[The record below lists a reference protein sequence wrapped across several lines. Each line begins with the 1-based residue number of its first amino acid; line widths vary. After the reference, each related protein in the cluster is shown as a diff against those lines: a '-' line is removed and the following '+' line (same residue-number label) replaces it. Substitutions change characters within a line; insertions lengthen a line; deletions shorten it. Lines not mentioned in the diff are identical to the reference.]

1 MAVAPVFTRGL
12 TPLSWPHPVTYRRW
26 VTTEDVARAARRDA
40 LWRMILRQEAIV
52 SAGIGLLM
60 LIIWAVAGGP
70 FWPGWV
76 WLGLAIPLA
85 LQVAVRRGRRAPEG
99 DRLLAV
105 HSAVTCVLALTLLAI
120 WLLAGAGPF
129 WPVWPILG
137 LTVVLAGHAWLRH
150 SVPTAREQA
159 LADRVDVLTRTRRG
173 ALDVQAAEL
182 QRIERDLHDGAQARL
197 VSVAMNLGLAE
208 ELLAKDPQSLP
219 GLLAEARSST
229 LTALDD
235 LRTVMRGI
243 QPPVLADRGLD
254 GAIRAL
260 ALGLAVPVTVSGG
273 IPGRVPVPVE
283 SAAYFAACECLA
295 NVVKH
300 AGARQA
306 TVDLGYRDGVL
317 SVVVR
322 DDGAGGA
329 SLTAGSGL
337 RGVARRLEV
346 FDGTIALT
354 SPAGGPT
361 EIRMEVPCE
370 LSSPRT

>member
-1 MAVAPVFTRGL
+1 M
-12 TPLSWPHPVTYRRW
+12 
-26 VTTEDVARAARRDA
+26 
-40 LWRMILRQEAIV
+40 WRTILRQETIV
-52 SAGIGLLM
+52 SAAIGLLM
-60 LIIWAVAGGP
+60 LVIWAAAGARY

-76 WLGLAIPLA
+76 WFGLAVPLA
-85 LQVAVRRGRRAPEG
+85 FQAAVRHGLGAPRGH
-99 DRLLAV
+99 RLLAV
-105 HSAVTCVLALTLLAI
+105 HSEITGVLALMLVAI
-120 WLLAGAGPF
+120 WLLAGAHTF
-129 WPVWPILG
+129 WPVWPVLG
-137 LTVVLAGHAWLRH
+137 LTVLLAGHAWIRH
-150 SVPTAREQA
+150 SVSATREQA
-159 LADRVDVLTRTRRG
+159 LTDRVEVLTRTRRG

-208 ELLAKDPQSLP
+208 ELLAKDPQSLAE
-219 GLLAEARSST
+219 LLAEARHST

-243 QPPVLADRGLD
+243 QPPVLADRGLE

-273 IPGRVPVPVE
+273 IPGRAPVPVE
-283 SAAYFAACECLA
+283 TAAYFAACECLA

-300 AGARQA
+300 SGAQQA
-306 TVDLGYRDGVL
+306 SVDLGYGDGVL

-322 DDGAGGA
+322 DDGGGGA
-329 SLTAGSGL
+329 SMTAGSGL

-361 EIRMEVPCE
+361 VVRMEVPCE
-370 LSSPRT
+370 LSSPRI

>member
-1 MAVAPVFTRGL
+1 MILVQEANISAAIGVMMFVIWGL
-12 TPLSWPHPVTYRRW
+12 TS
-26 VTTEDVARAARRDA
+26 ARY
-40 LWRMILRQEAIV
+40 
-52 SAGIGLLM
+52 
-60 LIIWAVAGGP
+60 
-70 FWPGWV
+70 FWPAWV
-76 WLGLAIPLA
+76 WFGLAIPLGF
-85 LQVAVRRGRRAPEG
+85 QVAVRRGIRAPKG
-99 DRLLAV
+99 HRLLAT
-105 HSAVTCVLALTLLAI
+105 HSAITCVLALMMLTI
-120 WLLAGAGPF
+120 WLLAGAGAF

-137 LTVVLAGHAWLRH
+137 LSVLLFGHAWIRH
-150 SVPTAREQA
+150 TLPTAREQA
-159 LADRVDVLTRTRRG
+159 LADRVEVLTRTRRG

-219 GLLAEARSST
+219 ELLTEARYST

-243 QPPVLADRGLD
+243 QPPVLADRGLE
-254 GAIRAL
+254 GALCAL
-260 ALGLAVPVTVSGG
+260 VLDLAVPVTVSGE

-283 SAAYFAACECLA
+283 SAVYFAACECLA

-300 AGARQA
+300 SGALQA
-306 TVDLGYRDGVL
+306 TVELGYRDGVL
-317 SVVVR
+317 SVVVC
-322 DDGAGGA
+322 DDGVGGA

-361 EIRMEVPCE
+361 VVRMEVPCE
-370 LSSPRT
+370 LSSPRI

>member
-1 MAVAPVFTRGL
+1 MVREEA
-12 TPLSWPHPVTYRRW
+12 
-26 VTTEDVARAARRDA
+26 DRAARRDVR
-40 LWRMILRQEAIV
+40 WRMIMRLEGNVSLAI
-52 SAGIGLLM
+52 GTLM
-60 LIIWAVAGGP
+60 LIIWALAGAGN
-70 FWPGWV
+70 FWPAWV

-85 LQVAVRRGRRAPEG
+85 FQVGVRRGLRAPKG
-99 DRLLAV
+99 HRLLAV
-105 HSAVTCVLALTLLAI
+105 HSDLTCVLAAIMLVI

-137 LTVVLAGHAWLRH
+137 LGVVLVSHAWVRH
-150 SVPTAREQA
+150 ALPNAREQA
-159 LADRVDVLTRTRRG
+159 LTERVEVLTRTRRG

-208 ELLAKDPQSLP
+208 ELLSKDPQSLTE
-219 GLLAEARSST
+219 LLAEARSST

-243 QPPVLADRGLD
+243 QPPVLADRGLE

-260 ALGLAVPVTVSGG
+260 ALDLAVPVTVSGE

-283 SAAYFAACECLA
+283 SAAYFAVCECLA

-300 AGARQA
+300 SDALRAM
-306 TVDLGYRDGVL
+306 VDLGYRDGVL
-317 SVVVR
+317 SVAVH
-322 DDGAGGA
+322 DDGVGGA

-346 FDGTIALT
+346 FDGTLTLT

-361 EIRMEVPCE
+361 VVRMEVPCE

>member
-1 MAVAPVFTRGL
+1 MAQ
-12 TPLSWPHPVTYRRW
+12 
-26 VTTEDVARAARRDA
+26 EDAARAERRDA
-40 LWRMILRQEAIV
+40 TWRTVLRQEAVV
-52 SAGIGLLM
+52 SAAIGLLVVV
-60 LIIWAVAGGP
+60 IWALAGGGY
-70 FWPGWV
+70 FWPCWA

-85 LQVAVRRGRRAPEG
+85 FQVAIRHGRRAPKG
-99 DRLLAV
+99 SRLLAA
-105 HSAVTCVLALTLLAI
+105 HSAITCVLSLILLAI
-120 WLLAGAGPF
+120 WILAGAGAF

-137 LTVVLAGHAWLRH
+137 LSVVLAGHAWIRH
-150 SVPTAREQA
+150 SLPMSREQE
-159 LADRVDVLTRTRRG
+159 LTDRVAVLTRTRSG

-208 ELLAKDPQSLP
+208 ELLAKDPESLP

-260 ALGLAVPVTVSGG
+260 ALDLAVPVAISGE
-273 IPGRVPVPVE
+273 IPGRVPVPVA
-283 SAAYFAACECLA
+283 SAAYFAVCECLA

-300 AGARQA
+300 SGARQA
-306 TVDLGYRDGVL
+306 TVDLDYGDGVL

-346 FDGTIALT
+346 FDGTMAVT

-361 EIRMEVPCE
+361 AVRMEVPCE

>member
-1 MAVAPVFTRGL
+1 MAR
-12 TPLSWPHPVTYRRW
+12 
-26 VTTEDVARAARRDA
+26 EDADRAALRDA
-40 LWRMILRQEAIV
+40 NWRMIMRLEASISV
-52 SAGIGLLM
+52 AIGLLM
-60 LIIWAVAGGP
+60 LIIWALAGAGN
-70 FWPGWV
+70 FWPAWV
-76 WLGLAIPLA
+76 WFGLAIPLA
-85 LQVAVRRGRRAPEG
+85 FQVAIRRGRRAPKG
-99 DRLLAV
+99 HRLLTV
-105 HSAVTCVLALTLLAI
+105 HGAITCVLASILLAI

-137 LTVVLAGHAWLRH
+137 LSVVLFGHAWIRH
-150 SVPTAREQA
+150 ALPTAREQA
-159 LADRVDVLTRTRRG
+159 LADRVEVLTRTRRG

-197 VSVAMNLGLAE
+197 VSVAMNLGLAA
-208 ELLAKDPQSLP
+208 ELLSKDPQSLNE
-219 GLLAEARSST
+219 LLAEARSST

-243 QPPVLADRGLD
+243 QPPVLADRGLE

-260 ALGLAVPVTVSGG
+260 ALDLAVPVTVSGE

-283 SAAYFAACECLA
+283 SAAYFAVCECLA

-300 AGARQA
+300 SGALQA
-306 TVDLGYRDGVL
+306 MVDLGYRDGVL
-317 SVVVR
+317 SVAVR
-322 DDGAGGA
+322 DDGVGGA
-329 SLTAGSGL
+329 SLAAGSGL

-346 FDGTIALT
+346 FDAAITLT

-361 EIRMEVPCE
+361 VVRMEVPCA

>member
-1 MAVAPVFTRGL
+1 MARQ
-12 TPLSWPHPVTYRRW
+12 
-26 VTTEDVARAARRDA
+26 DVDRAALWDA
-40 LWRMILRQEAIV
+40 RWRMILRLEVNLSVAV
-52 SAGIGLLM
+52 GLLM
-60 LIIWAVAGGP
+60 LVIWALAGAKHYW
-70 FWPGWV
+70 FAWV
-76 WLGLAIPLA
+76 WFAFAVPLA
-85 LQVAVRRGRRAPEG
+85 LQVAVRRGIRAPKG
-99 DRLLAV
+99 HRLLAG
-105 HSAVTCVLALTLLAI
+105 HGAVTGVLASMMLVI
-120 WLLAGAGPF
+120 WLLAGARGPF
-129 WPVWPILG
+129 WPVWPWLG
-137 LTVVLAGHAWLRH
+137 LGVLLVAHAWIRH
-150 SVPTAREQA
+150 ALPSAREQA
-159 LADRVDVLTRTRRG
+159 LTDRVEVLTRTRRG

-208 ELLAKDPQSLP
+208 ELLSKDPRSLTE
-219 GLLAEARSST
+219 LLAEARSST

-243 QPPVLADRGLD
+243 QPPVLADRGLE

-260 ALGLAVPVTVSGG
+260 ALDLAVPVTVSGG
-273 IPGRVPVPVE
+273 IPGRLPVPVE
-283 SAAYFAACECLA
+283 SAAYFAVCECLA

-300 AGARQA
+300 SGALRA
-306 TVDLGYRDGVL
+306 AVDLGYRDGVL
-317 SVVVR
+317 SVAVR

-346 FDGTIALT
+346 FDGTITLT

-361 EIRMEVPCE
+361 VVLMEVPCE

>member
-1 MAVAPVFTRGL
+1 
-12 TPLSWPHPVTYRRW
+12 
-26 VTTEDVARAARRDA
+26 
-40 LWRMILRQEAIV
+40 MILRQETII
-52 SAGIGLLM
+52 SAAVGLLVV
-60 LIIWAVAGGP
+60 LIWAMAGARY
-70 FWPGWV
+70 FWPRWA

-85 LQVAVRRGRRAPEG
+85 VQVAIRHGRRAPRG
-99 DRLLAV
+99 HRLLAG
-105 HSAVTCVLALTLLAI
+105 HSAITCVLALIVLAV
-120 WLLAGAGPF
+120 WLLAGTGAF
-129 WPVWPILG
+129 WPGWPILA
-137 LTVVLAGHAWLRH
+137 LSVALAGHAWIRH
-150 SVPTAREQA
+150 SLAAPREQA
-159 LADRVDVLTRTRRG
+159 LAARVEVLTRTRSG

-208 ELLAKDPQSLP
+208 ELLARDPQSLP
-219 GLLAEARSST
+219 ELLAEARTST

-243 QPPVLADRGLD
+243 QPPVLADRGLE

-260 ALGLAVPVTVSGG
+260 ALDLAVPVTIGG
-273 IPGRVPVPVE
+273 EIPGQVPVPVA

-300 AGARQA
+300 SGAEQA

-329 SLTAGSGL
+329 RLTAGSGL
-337 RGVARRLEV
+337 RGVARRLEA

-361 EIRMEVPCE
+361 VVRMEVPCE

>member
-1 MAVAPVFTRGL
+1 
-12 TPLSWPHPVTYRRW
+12 
-26 VTTEDVARAARRDA
+26 
-40 LWRMILRQEAIV
+40 MILRLEANV
-52 SAGIGLLM
+52 SVAIGLLM
-60 LIIWAVAGGP
+60 LIIWALAGARH
-70 FWPGWV
+70 FWPAWV
-76 WLGLAIPLA
+76 WLGLAIPLGF
-85 LQVAVRRGRRAPEG
+85 QVAIRRGLRAPKG
-99 DRLLAV
+99 HRLLAV
-105 HSAVTCVLALTLLAI
+105 HSAITGVLAAIFLVI
-120 WLLAGAGPF
+120 WLLAGAGRYF

-137 LTVVLAGHAWLRH
+137 LSVMLVGHAWVRH
-150 SVPTAREQA
+150 ALPSAREQA
-159 LADRVDVLTRTRRG
+159 LADRVEVLTRTRRG

-208 ELLAKDPQSLP
+208 ELLSKDPQSLTE
-219 GLLAEARSST
+219 LLAEARSST

-243 QPPVLADRGLD
+243 QPPVLADRGLE

-260 ALGLAVPVTVSGG
+260 ALDLAVPVTVSGE

-283 SAAYFAACECLA
+283 SAAYFAVCECLA

-300 AGARQA
+300 SGALQA
-306 TVDLGYRDGVL
+306 MVDLGYRDGVL
-317 SVVVR
+317 SVAVH
-322 DDGAGGA
+322 DDGVGGA

-346 FDGTIALT
+346 FDGTITLT

-361 EIRMEVPCE
+361 VVRMEVPCE

>member
-1 MAVAPVFTRGL
+1 MAREDADRGAL
-12 TPLSWPHPVTYRRW
+12 
-26 VTTEDVARAARRDA
+26 RDA
-40 LWRMILRQEAIV
+40 NWRMILRLETSV
-52 SAGIGLLM
+52 SVLVGGLM
-60 LIIWAVAGGP
+60 LIIWALAGAGN
-70 FWPGWV
+70 FWPAWV
-76 WLGLAIPLA
+76 WFGLAIPLA
-85 LQVAVRRGRRAPEG
+85 LQVAVRRGLGAPRG
-99 DRLLAV
+99 QRLLTV
-105 HSAVTCVLALTLLAI
+105 HGAISCVLAAMLLVI

-137 LTVVLAGHAWLRH
+137 LSVALVGHAWIRH
-150 SVPTAREQA
+150 ALPSAREQV
-159 LADRVDVLTRTRRG
+159 LTERVEVLTRTRRG

-208 ELLAKDPQSLP
+208 ELLSKDPQSLP
-219 GLLAEARSST
+219 ELLAEARSST

-243 QPPVLADRGLD
+243 QPPVLADRGLE

-260 ALGLAVPVTVSGG
+260 ALDLAVQVTVTAE

-283 SAAYFAACECLA
+283 SAAYFAVCECLA

-300 AGARQA
+300 SDALRA
-306 TVDLGYRDGVL
+306 TVDLGYGNGVL
-317 SVVVR
+317 SVAVR
-322 DDGAGGA
+322 DDGIGGA
-329 SLTAGSGL
+329 SLTGGSGL

-346 FDGTIALT
+346 FDGTITLT

-361 EIRMEVPCE
+361 VVLMEVPCE

>member
-1 MAVAPVFTRGL
+1 
-12 TPLSWPHPVTYRRW
+12 VTYRQR
-26 VTTEDVARAARRDA
+26 VARKDANPAVRRDA
-40 LWRMILRQEAIV
+40 IWRMILRLETNISV
-52 SAGIGLLM
+52 GIGLLM
-60 LIIWAVAGGP
+60 LIIWALTGARN

-85 LQVAVRRGRRAPEG
+85 FQVAIRHGWRAPKG
-99 DRLLAV
+99 HRLLAT
-105 HSAVTCVLALTLLAI
+105 HSAITCVLALMLVAI
-120 WLLAGAGPF
+120 WLLAGAHRF
-129 WPVWPILG
+129 WPVWPILA
-137 LTVVLAGHAWLRH
+137 LSVVLVGHAWIRH
-150 SVPTAREQA
+150 SLPTAREQA
-159 LADRVDVLTRTRRG
+159 LVDRVEVLTRTRRG

-208 ELLAKDPQSLP
+208 QLLSKDPQSLAE
-219 GLLAEARSST
+219 LLAEARSST

-235 LRTVMRGI
+235 LRTLMRGI
-243 QPPVLADRGLD
+243 QPPVLADRGLE

-260 ALGLAVPVTVSGG
+260 VLDLAVPVTVSGE
-273 IPGRVPVPVE
+273 ILGRVPAPVE

-300 AGARQA
+300 SSAQRA

-317 SVVVR
+317 AVAVS
-322 DDGAGGA
+322 DDGVGGA
-329 SLTAGSGL
+329 SLSAGSGL

-354 SPAGGPT
+354 SPMGGPT
-361 EIRMEVPCE
+361 VVRMEVPCE
-370 LSSPRT
+370 LSSPRI

>member
-1 MAVAPVFTRGL
+1 MAR
-12 TPLSWPHPVTYRRW
+12 
-26 VTTEDVARAARRDA
+26 EDVDRAALRDVR
-40 LWRMILRQEAIV
+40 WRMILRLEASV

-60 LIIWAVAGGP
+60 LIIWALAGARY
-70 FWPGWV
+70 FWPAWV

-85 LQVAVRRGRRAPEG
+85 LQVAIRRGRRAPKG
-99 DRLLAV
+99 HRLLAA
-105 HSAVTCVLALTLLAI
+105 HGAITCVLAAILLAI
-120 WLLAGAGPF
+120 WVLAGAARHPF

-137 LTVVLAGHAWLRH
+137 LSVVLVGHAWIRH
-150 SVPTAREQA
+150 ALPTAREQA
-159 LADRVDVLTRTRRG
+159 LAERVAVLTRTRRG

-208 ELLAKDPQSLP
+208 ELLSKDPQSLTD
-219 GLLAEARSST
+219 LLAEARTST

-243 QPPVLADRGLD
+243 QPPVLADRGLE

-260 ALGLAVPVTVSGG
+260 ALDLAVTVTVSSE

-283 SAAYFAACECLA
+283 SAAYFAVCECLA

-300 AGARQA
+300 SGALHA
-306 TVDLGYRDGVL
+306 LVDLGYRDGVL
-317 SVVVR
+317 SVQVR
-322 DDGAGGA
+322 DNGAGGA

-346 FDGTIALT
+346 FDGTITLT

-361 EIRMEVPCE
+361 VVTMEVPCE

>member
-1 MAVAPVFTRGL
+1 M
-12 TPLSWPHPVTYRRW
+12 
-26 VTTEDVARAARRDA
+26 DRAALRDA
-40 LWRMILRQEAIV
+40 NWRMILRLETNV
-52 SAGIGLLM
+52 SVAIGLLM
-60 LIIWAVAGGP
+60 LIIWALAGAGH
-70 FWPGWV
+70 FWPAWV

-85 LQVAVRRGRRAPEG
+85 FQVATRRGLRAPKG
-99 DRLLAV
+99 HRLLAV
-105 HSAVTCVLALTLLAI
+105 HSAITGVLAAIFLVI
-120 WLLAGAGPF
+120 WLLAGVGRYF

-137 LTVVLAGHAWLRH
+137 LSVVLVGHAWIRH
-150 SVPTAREQA
+150 ALPNAREQA
-159 LADRVDVLTRTRRG
+159 LADRVEVLTRTRRG

-208 ELLAKDPQSLP
+208 ELLSKDPKSLTE
-219 GLLAEARSST
+219 LLAEARSST

-243 QPPVLADRGLD
+243 QPPVLADRGLE

-260 ALGLAVPVTVSGG
+260 ALDLAVPVTVSGE

-283 SAAYFAACECLA
+283 SAAYFAVCECLA

-300 AGARQA
+300 SGALRA
-306 TVDLGYRDGVL
+306 MVDLGYRDGVL

-322 DDGAGGA
+322 DDGVGGA

-346 FDGTIALT
+346 FDGTITLT

-361 EIRMEVPCE
+361 VVQMEVPCE
-370 LSSPRT
+370 LSSPRI

>member
-1 MAVAPVFTRGL
+1 
-12 TPLSWPHPVTYRRW
+12 
-26 VTTEDVARAARRDA
+26 
-40 LWRMILRQEAIV
+40 MILRHEANV
-52 SAGIGLLM
+52 SVALGLLM
-60 LIIWAVAGGP
+60 LIIWALAGANNIW
-70 FWPGWV
+70 FAWV
-76 WLGLAIPLA
+76 WFGLAIPLA
-85 LQVAVRRGRRAPEG
+85 LQVAVRRGIRAPKG
-99 DRLLAV
+99 HRLFAV
-105 HSAVTCVLALTLLAI
+105 HGALTGVLSSMMLVI
-120 WLLAGAGPF
+120 WLLAGAHSPF

-137 LTVVLAGHAWLRH
+137 FGVLIAAHAWVRH
-150 SVPTAREQA
+150 TLLNRREQA
-159 LADRVDVLTRTRRG
+159 LTDRVEVLTRTRRG

-208 ELLAKDPQSLP
+208 ELLSKDPQSLTE
-219 GLLAEARSST
+219 LLAEARSST

-243 QPPVLADRGLD
+243 QPPVLADRGLE

-260 ALGLAVPVTVSGG
+260 ALDLAVPVTVSGE

-283 SAAYFAACECLA
+283 TAAYFAVCECLA

-300 AGARQA
+300 SGALRA
-306 TVDLGYRDGVL
+306 TVELGYGGGVL

-329 SLTAGSGL
+329 SLSAGSGL

-346 FDGTIALT
+346 FDGTITLT

-361 EIRMEVPCE
+361 VVRMEVPCE